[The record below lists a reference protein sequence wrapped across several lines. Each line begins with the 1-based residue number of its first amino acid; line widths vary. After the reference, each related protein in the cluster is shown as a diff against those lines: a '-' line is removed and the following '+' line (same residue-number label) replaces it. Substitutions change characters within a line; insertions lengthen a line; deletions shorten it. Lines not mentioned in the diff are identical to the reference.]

1 MATGV
6 IKFFNRKKG
15 FGFIKY
21 DDSEKEIFV
30 HATNMADK
38 RIIQENDRVSFE
50 EKEGDRGVSAF
61 NVKKLGT

>member
-1 MATGV
+1 MPTGV

-15 FGFIKY
+15 FGFIRY

-38 RIIQENDRVSFE
+38 RVIQENDKVSFE
-50 EKEGDRGVSAF
+50 EKDGDRGPSAT
-61 NVKKLGT
+61 NVRKL